1 MSFLSNFLK
10 KYNNDYDFF
19 HELFPEALSLLQK
32 ALFVLN
38 KAVDRGDLN
47 EWHSTIKAIKS
58 ISEDMCFKKL
68 SKLNVDLKKPNRKDY
83 YTIMIEINRIA
94 NFQ

>member
-19 HELFPEALSLLQK
+19 HELFPDALTLLQK
-32 ALFVLN
+32 SLFVLN
-38 KAVDRGDLN
+38 NAIDRGDLN
-47 EWHSTIKAIKS
+47 EWHTTIKAIKS
-58 ISEDMCFKKL
+58 ISDDMCFKKL

-83 YTIMIEINRIA
+83 YTIMMEVNKIA

>member
-19 HELFPEALSLLQK
+19 HELFPDALTLLQK
-32 ALFVLN
+32 SLFVLN

-58 ISEDMCFKKL
+58 ISKDMCFKKL